1 MRIKKALGR
10 TFEHR
15 RGEVNILPK
24 LASHYM
30 DMFAI
35 MFEKKPTAIPED
47 MQTGDELRLTQSA
60 VDQLTIKNAMRFL
73 WENNHLFKSLYA
85 QCETLYR
92 YIPNEG
98 VQSVKVRAFCNLLRW
113 IQKIIRFLL
122 S

>member
-60 VDQLTIKNAMRFL
+60 VDQLTIKNALRFL
-73 WENNHLFKSLYA
+73 REYNHLFKSLYA

-92 YIPNEG
+92 FIPNEG
-98 VQSVKVRAFCNLLRW
+98 VQSVKVRALFNLSRW
-113 IQKIIRFLL
+113 IRKIIRFLL